1 VKINLRRKSC
11 GSPTKSL
18 LNSKGLPKFLRN
30 WKDMTNRF
38 PLNMLLAG
46 LVLMTF
52 GGFTF
57 AQEAQYQDIIDA
69 KPMFKTLPNHLELA
83 PSTVGAAGTT
93 ALTLWNGSFIDL
105 TKRKITYTMV
115 GTNPA
120 VSNVSTTIPVYIIPI
135 KMVYG
140 STNGNRTFD
149 PLTAKASNGLSVVK
163 NIIASPIFKKGVN
176 FTQGSTN
183 LGATQY
189 VDAFQR
195 GNFWEYVHTHTGY
208 HVLLG
213 APTVLPEQTIKV
225 ASTLGSV
232 LNNPFG
238 TGFVGTYDIFSF
250 DSKLQTI
257 MKNFTQIHPGVLP
270 LFITYDIYLT
280 EGGCCIGGYH
290 SANGIQP
297 GGKTYAYATYVGSP
311 GAFSQNVSAISHE
324 IGEWMDDPFVNNKVH
339 CTDNNVLEVGDP
351 LENRSNYGAFPYT
364 LNGFTYDLQSL
375 VFIGYFGAP
384 RATSVHSWL
393 AFQNDE
399 SSVCPGQ

>member
-1 VKINLRRKSC
+1 VVALTLVEACRENKSA
-11 GSPTKSL
+11 PQVPWVFHKSL
-18 LNSKGLPKFLRN
+18 RNRKYLPKFLRN

-52 GGFTF
+52 GGLTF

-105 TKRKITYTMV
+105 TKREVTYTMV

-149 PLTAKASNGLSVVK
+149 PLTAKASNGLSVVN

-183 LGATQY
+183 LGTA
-189 VDAFQR
+189 
-195 GNFWEYVHTHTGY
+195 VHRCLPARQ
-208 HVLLG
+208 LLG
-213 APTVLPEQTIKV
+213 VRAHPHRLSCAAWRPNRASGADDQGRIYAWLRYEQ
-225 ASTLGSV
+225 SV
-232 LNNPFG
+232 
-238 TGFVGTYDIFSF
+238 
-250 DSKLQTI
+250 
-257 MKNFTQIHPGVLP
+257 
-270 LFITYDIYLT
+270 
-280 EGGCCIGGYH
+280 
-290 SANGIQP
+290 
-297 GGKTYAYATYVGSP
+297 
-311 GAFSQNVSAISHE
+311 
-324 IGEWMDDPFVNNKVH
+324 
-339 CTDNNVLEVGDP
+339 
-351 LENRSNYGAFPYT
+351 
-364 LNGFTYDLQSL
+364 
-375 VFIGYFGAP
+375 
-384 RATSVHSWL
+384 
-393 AFQNDE
+393 
-399 SSVCPGQ
+399 

>member
-1 VKINLRRKSC
+1 
-11 GSPTKSL
+11 
-18 LNSKGLPKFLRN
+18 
-30 WKDMTNRF
+30 MTNRF

-46 LVLMTF
+46 LVLVTF
-52 GGFTF
+52 AGLTF

-105 TKRKITYTMV
+105 TERKITYTMV

-149 PLTAKASNGLSVVK
+149 PLTAKASNGLSVIS

-183 LGATQY
+183 LGTTQY
-189 VDAFQR
+189 LDAFQR
-195 GNFWEYVHTHTGY
+195 GNFWGYVRTHTGY

-213 APTVLPEQTIKV
+213 TPTVLPEQTIKV

-232 LNNPFG
+232 ATNPFG
-238 TGFVGTYDIFSF
+238 NGMVGTYDIFSF

-297 GGKTYAYATYVGSP
+297 GGQTYAYATYVGSA

-351 LENRSNYGAFPYT
+351 LEGRSNYGAFPYT

-375 VFIGYFGAP
+375 VFIGYFGVP